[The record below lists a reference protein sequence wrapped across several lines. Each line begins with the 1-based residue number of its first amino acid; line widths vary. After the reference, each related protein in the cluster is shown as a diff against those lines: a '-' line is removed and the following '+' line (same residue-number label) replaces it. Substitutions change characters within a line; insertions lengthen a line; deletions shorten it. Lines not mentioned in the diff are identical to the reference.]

1 LLSVL
6 TGSGAWDGTDAGIG
20 AGVVDG
26 AIADLFT
33 GAEGAE
39 GAGTGVVEFVALE
52 EFTSFFDSAG
62 TLIP

>member
-20 AGVVDG
+20 AGAVDG

-33 GAEGAE
+33 GAE

-62 TLIP
+62 TLKP